1 MKNKLKNKILF
12 EQNNKEMALNEDY
25 FTLNSTINEFKDI
38 DIKKIFIKKQL
49 KLNDSKNLINEIK
62 VSTNNNELN
71 LCKYGQI
78 KKKLYPQLNESL
90 SPKMN
95 NTLSKSKTNTGNYPI
110 DNFSCLL
117 NTSNDKFIPKIN
129 VKKESKYK
137 LLLNS
142 IQVNKRSPE
151 SINNSKIENNKEKE
165 KEKEKDN
172 NNYSLSQRNR
182 TLRNNELLNYIK
194 KKAIYQ
200 GKKENIINN
209 NNTINKNNPKK
220 NEKSYISVETLAK
233 SSEKNNRNID
243 VLNHYLNN
251 LKTEKKFIKNFKLKK
266 TFLLNPNKTEDNF
279 KTIKKEKSKSR
290 QKQSIKINKNDSH
303 QKMNTLLMKEKHDNN
318 NNNNNN
324 NILNQTMNDK
334 LNDKDNKEKRRYI
347 YINRKIRYNK
357 NDTKINDKNKNKNKK
372 DSFKVTNKANNKIME
387 IKVENGNSM
396 KSHSLTKDDIKLS
409 KLSKKYLLSEKKE
422 DINDTKF
429 TLNQK
434 LNSELS
440 DKNIKKKSFN
450 NIRPFQTLNTIINKS
465 KNLGDLKD
473 SYNKLHSSG
482 PTSARNLEKS
492 DNNVVHLENYN
503 KLSESYYKGSSLSYY
518 EDTSNTYNNSMV
530 NNNKYFKKQILKNLN
545 NEEKNHYNKYNN
557 FYNTEKLNVRY
568 TNKIVN
574 NNTFNTTVNFYKIQ
588 QIPIDINKNSIG
600 SKNIVSK
607 RKSNNNYEIKRNNSV
622 HSTYIKKYDR
632 KTDNAEKTINNKNH
646 NSFNNNKFT
655 KVDKNEDNQHNEY
668 DIDLEILYILE
679 AKIKSVLNK
688 INNYAICYNECYDWI
703 NYYFNCKFYEKEIN
717 LFKLSHNKNNII
729 YYIKIELLC
738 YFLCYDVSF
747 NKNFNQAG
755 ILFKT
760 IFNLLHINFLILIS
774 FVINKN
780 NNDNNCNNIK
790 ENDDNFCL
798 NRLKEIINKDLKLK
812 LNAQDMN
819 ENSILLLISNNFKEI
834 NNYYKMIIDNLYSYY
849 YLINDDSN
857 INKSIN
863 KFPNCLSLN
872 INSLNNIQKSNI
884 ISLFF
889 FDSYKLSNNYNIED
903 LNNFFEIFLYKSKEN
918 ESLIIYNNSMSL
930 NDNNNEYDNERY
942 NNTIS
947 NYYTYCPNNQIK
959 YNENN
964 YILGKTI
971 NNNKN
976 NIFMDDYYLPPIQSY
991 YKYTLVLDLDE
1002 TLVYYQ
1008 KDPNY
1013 LNNIYNINN
1022 IKNTLILRPGLLD
1035 FLHKMKPLY
1044 ELVLFSFGTKEYVDT
1059 ILSVIEKKEK
1069 IFEYV
1074 LYRQHATYEKG
1085 DYVKNLELLGRDLK
1099 KVIIVDDIP
1108 RAFKLQKNNGICI
1121 KAFYG
1126 DTISDRNTLKLLGM
1140 ILEKIRFDAEEN
1152 DGDIRN
1158 SLQKQRNLIFT
1169 HITTNLDC

>member
-1 MKNKLKNKILF
+1 
-12 EQNNKEMALNEDY
+12 
-25 FTLNSTINEFKDI
+25 
-38 DIKKIFIKKQL
+38 
-49 KLNDSKNLINEIK
+49 
-62 VSTNNNELN
+62 
-71 LCKYGQI
+71 
-78 KKKLYPQLNESL
+78 
-90 SPKMN
+90 
-95 NTLSKSKTNTGNYPI
+95 
-110 DNFSCLL
+110 
-117 NTSNDKFIPKIN
+117 
-129 VKKESKYK
+129 
-137 LLLNS
+137 
-142 IQVNKRSPE
+142 
-151 SINNSKIENNKEKE
+151 
-165 KEKEKDN
+165 
-172 NNYSLSQRNR
+172 
-182 TLRNNELLNYIK
+182 
-194 KKAIYQ
+194 
-200 GKKENIINN
+200 
-209 NNTINKNNPKK
+209 
-220 NEKSYISVETLAK
+220 
-233 SSEKNNRNID
+233 
-243 VLNHYLNN
+243 
-251 LKTEKKFIKNFKLKK
+251 
-266 TFLLNPNKTEDNF
+266 
-279 KTIKKEKSKSR
+279 
-290 QKQSIKINKNDSH
+290 
-303 QKMNTLLMKEKHDNN
+303 
-318 NNNNNN
+318 
-324 NILNQTMNDK
+324 
-334 LNDKDNKEKRRYI
+334 
-347 YINRKIRYNK
+347 
-357 NDTKINDKNKNKNKK
+357 
-372 DSFKVTNKANNKIME
+372 
-387 IKVENGNSM
+387 
-396 KSHSLTKDDIKLS
+396 
-409 KLSKKYLLSEKKE
+409 
-422 DINDTKF
+422 
-429 TLNQK
+429 
-434 LNSELS
+434 
-440 DKNIKKKSFN
+440 
-450 NIRPFQTLNTIINKS
+450 
-465 KNLGDLKD
+465 
-473 SYNKLHSSG
+473 
-482 PTSARNLEKS
+482 
-492 DNNVVHLENYN
+492 
-503 KLSESYYKGSSLSYY
+503 
-518 EDTSNTYNNSMV
+518 
-530 NNNKYFKKQILKNLN
+530 
-545 NEEKNHYNKYNN
+545 
-557 FYNTEKLNVRY
+557 
-568 TNKIVN
+568 
-574 NNTFNTTVNFYKIQ
+574 
-588 QIPIDINKNSIG
+588 
-600 SKNIVSK
+600 
-607 RKSNNNYEIKRNNSV
+607 
-622 HSTYIKKYDR
+622 
-632 KTDNAEKTINNKNH
+632 
-646 NSFNNNKFT
+646 
-655 KVDKNEDNQHNEY
+655 
-668 DIDLEILYILE
+668 
-679 AKIKSVLNK
+679 
-688 INNYAICYNECYDWI
+688 
-703 NYYFNCKFYEKEIN
+703 
-717 LFKLSHNKNNII
+717 
-729 YYIKIELLC
+729 
-738 YFLCYDVSF
+738 
-747 NKNFNQAG
+747 
-755 ILFKT
+755 
-760 IFNLLHINFLILIS
+760 LILIS